1 MDISKLYKGSAGARI
16 PPPPPPPNPPLN
28 PLLVNSVLFVSVG
41 RASYHVA
48 GSAASLN
55 VERTSFFKVSC
66 CWNLK
71 ITIIWKRNWV
81 GEKLQ
86 KSFEKRQ
93 NFTNISILIVTSV
106 LPHLIKHFPFFLL
119 TYVLVYLSHRGG
131 SRIFSRQA
139 NFWKNSQKSHFWA
152 LFEKFWQKNR
162 VIFGA
167 RSHSKLVYIG
177 AKGAFRKILWSGGQ
191 KWISEKVSKGGNLS
205 SA

>member
-1 MDISKLYKGSAGARI
+1 MDISKLYKGSAGART
-16 PPPPPPPNPPLN
+16 PPLPPLN
-28 PLLVNSVLFVSVG
+28 LPLVNSVLFVSVG
-41 RASYHVA
+41 RASYHVV

-66 CWNLK
+66 SWNLK

-86 KSFEKRQ
+86 KSFDKRQ
-93 NFTNISILIVTSV
+93 NFTKFSIFIVTSV
-106 LPHLIKHFPFFLL
+106 LPHLIKHFPIFLL
-119 TYVLVYLSHRGG
+119 TYVLVYLCHRGG

-162 VIFGA
+162 FFWRA
-167 RSHSKLVYIG
+167 LP
-177 AKGAFRKILWSGGQ
+177 L
-191 KWISEKVSKGGNLS
+191 KVSIYWRQWRL
-205 SA
+205 